1 MPRKPV
7 TNPAEYELKHMELDD
22 MLRRYQVSPRGRD
35 AFTPETKRWLS
46 RRHSKSLK
54 AINPVARIAF
64 MRALHNRLEEAFQG
78 EDAETA
84 HFITIIPGRFSHPLQ
99 SADQFST
106 AKAKA
111 WLRSVW
117 GIGDYIGFWEAAYF
131 YRSPF
136 AESGNEPYVCWH
148 VHMVAWN
155 VDANQLAAAK
165 RKANRAVDPFLPGVK
180 PFDSVDYCLEDA
192 LGRAVYMSKGAL
204 SEYAAVPKKRQVT
217 DTETGEIREVRTGR
231 WRSRKRAIRPGNLVR
246 ATNAIGSRTL
256 ASLCVAGGQGVA
268 IRRAAIS
275 EAAAELK
282 RRNRLLEA
290 EILRLTAPSTL
301 RSKKETTS

>member
-1 MPRKPV
+1 MPRNPV
-7 TNPAEYELKHMELDD
+7 TNPAEYELKHMELDA
-22 MLRRYQVSPRGRD
+22 MLRRHQVSPRGRD
-35 AFTPETKRWLS
+35 AFTPEVKTWLS
-46 RRHSKSLK
+46 LRDAKSLK

-78 EDAETA
+78 EDVETA

-117 GIGDYIGFWEAAYF
+117 GIGDYIGFWEAAYY

-136 AESGNEPYVCWH
+136 AESGNEPHVCWH

-155 VDANQLAAAK
+155 VDANQL
-165 RKANRAVDPFLPGVK
+165 KASRRQVNRAVDPFLPGVK
-180 PFDSVDYCLEDA
+180 PFHSVEHRLEDA
-192 LGRAVYMSKGAL
+192 LGRAVYMSKGCL
-204 SEYAAVPKKRQVT
+204 SEYAAVPRKTEVT
-217 DTETGEIREVRTGR
+217 VPQTGEILKVPTGR
-231 WRSRKRAIRPGNLVR
+231 WRSRKRAIRPGNLARV
-246 ATNAIGSRTL
+246 TNAIGSRTL
-256 ASLCVAGGQGVA
+256 ASLCVASGQGVA

-275 EAAAELK
+275 EARAQLK
-282 RRNRLLEA
+282 RKNRLLKA
-290 EILRLTAPSTL
+290 EIWRLTAPST
-301 RSKKETTS
+301 